1 MAWYKKAECIAS
13 RTGLLPLKEKE
24 ILDTPNDQDL
34 GILVR
39 LKYYEIK
46 SIKTQSSL
54 ESKTSA
60 D

>member
-1 MAWYKKAECIAS
+1 MSIEI
-13 RTGLLPLKEKE
+13 TEKE
-24 ILDTPNDQDL
+24 ILGTPNDQDL

-39 LKYYEIK
+39 LKYHEIK

>member
-1 MAWYKKAECIAS
+1 MRIEI
-13 RTGLLPLKEKE
+13 TEKE

-34 GILVR
+34 GLLVR

-46 SIKTQSSL
+46 SIKAQSSL

>member
-1 MAWYKKAECIAS
+1 MK
-13 RTGLLPLKEKE
+13 KE
-24 ILDTPNDQDL
+24 ITIKISEDEILNTPNDQDL

-39 LKYYEIK
+39 LKYHEIK

>member
-1 MAWYKKAECIAS
+1 MSIEI
-13 RTGLLPLKEKE
+13 TEKE

-39 LKYYEIK
+39 LKYHEIK

>member
-1 MAWYKKAECIAS
+1 MSIEI
-13 RTGLLPLKEKE
+13 TEKE

-39 LKYYEIK
+39 LKYYDIK

>member
-1 MAWYKKAECIAS
+1 MNVEI
-13 RTGLLPLKEKE
+13 TEKE
-24 ILDTPNDQDL
+24 ILNTPNDQEL
-34 GILVR
+34 GLLIR
-39 LKYYEIK
+39 LKYYKIK

>member
-1 MAWYKKAECIAS
+1 MNIEI
-13 RTGLLPLKEKE
+13 TEKE

-34 GILVR
+34 GLLVR
-39 LKYYEIK
+39 LKYYQIK
-46 SIKTQSSL
+46 SIKVQSSL

>member
-1 MAWYKKAECIAS
+1 MSIEI
-13 RTGLLPLKEKE
+13 TEKE

-39 LKYYEIK
+39 LKYHEIK
-46 SIKTQSSL
+46 SIKTQASL